1 MKNGDKLWMKRFMP
15 LTKIIH
21 RSLLHTLLED
31 HQAIGVK
38 WIFKTKRNAKGEVE
52 KYKARLV
59 AKGYKQQYGID
70 YEEVFAPVARLET
83 VRLLISLAAQMKWK
97 ILQINIKSIFLNGVL
112 EEEVY
117 IQQPIGF
124 IIYEQKDKVYKLKRA
139 LYELK

>member
-1 MKNGDKLWMKRFMP
+1 MDLRNKK
-15 LTKIIH
+15 
-21 RSLLHTLLED
+21 
-31 HQAIGVK
+31 
-38 WIFKTKRNAKGEVE
+38 NAKGEVE

-97 ILQINIKSIFLNGVL
+97 ILQMDVKSAFLNGVL

-117 IQQPIGF
+117 IQQLRR
-124 IIYEQKDKVYKLKRA
+124 KLGMLDGTSLRGENVGIK
-139 LYELK
+139 LVQVS